1 MFHLSKTFNSDSMLE
16 GESLTPFT
24 IFSII
29 IKTLGNKFLKEINQT
44 RIYSEK
50 RSEKLGTKNLNEN
63 PSLCRTKSIDGP
75 NTQMV

>member
-29 IKTLGNKFLKEINQT
+29 IKTKEINQI

-50 RSEKLGTKNLNEN
+50 QSEKLDTKKL
-63 PSLCRTKSIDGP
+63 K
-75 NTQMV
+75 